1 MLKGIHFEE
10 EESEP
15 AMPCRGLFFLQFI
28 AASEH
33 AYGMCDDKTHVPR
46 DLTFIISNIYLKNLP
61 F

>member
-1 MLKGIHFEE
+1 
-10 EESEP
+10 
-15 AMPCRGLFFLQFI
+15 MPCRGLFFLQFI

-33 AYGMCDDKTHVPR
+33 AYGMYVHMCDDKTHVPR

>member
-1 MLKGIHFEE
+1 
-10 EESEP
+10 
-15 AMPCRGLFFLQFI
+15 MPCRGLFFLQFI

-61 F
+61 FKYDNTGSVSYSIL